1 MKIHSMKLR
10 GAIGVRKGLGK
21 EEISLD
27 FRTFGPGLV
36 AISGRNG
43 SGKTTI
49 IENLHPYRCMV
60 SREGSLTNQ
69 FYLKDSFRVL
79 EFEYNGKQYE
89 SKILIDALTGAS
101 EAYLFEDGKAL
112 NDGKLTTYDKA
123 IEDLLG
129 SRDLFFNSVFSGQK
143 SKGISQLKPAE
154 IKTLFFEL
162 LNLNHYEVYCERAKE
177 KLKEKQ
183 LQLSS
188 IEGEIRVLMESVLD
202 VNEADVIRGRETLQ
216 YLEDAI
222 LTSGNDLRKSQ
233 KQKDELQTELARTE
247 AVLANYKT
255 IEKEV
260 FAKWDKFHEI
270 DKGLERELE
279 RMKIEMEKEL
289 QSLQTGQ
296 DRGKK
301 LEEIEAQITRARKLM
316 MNLDTIN
323 ANIAKKKELEAKLK
337 EIKES
342 IDRESQMMRNGME
355 HKQKLQS
362 YLPLDQINELEK
374 KIFESELREGKLK
387 KDLEKAEM
395 EYRLIDEVPCD
406 EITGSNC
413 QFLKNAHLMREAIP
427 AIKNEL
433 EALYTSLEAD
443 RRILESHTSRKAEL
457 EKEIDQFEQITQI
470 IREKERE
477 LRLEASR
484 IEMELTNLDRHP
496 WENLLQ
502 EAQKAESDIRV
513 HEMEIEALAKEEET
527 YRKDVS
533 AIRERYAAIED
544 EKRRSA
550 AEMAAE
556 IKQEIERMEDE
567 IDPTLEKQVESIRFK
582 LEMSEGEIAKHTGE
596 IELLNTRL
604 KAHQTK
610 LQELELR
617 VEQAKA
623 TQAKINAK
631 MTEKVLVETE
641 INEYAF
647 LAKAFD
653 KTGIPVLKLENS
665 GIEISSRAN
674 ELLSLFENKFRIV
687 FETTSWTKDKKK
699 LKETFLINIV
709 EDDGVCNLSDKSGGQ
724 QVWLETAIQ
733 LAISLVVRQ
742 QGRRIE
748 TSFLDEKDGALDIE
762 NAYSYMRMLEK
773 AHAMSGVHNTFIITH
788 RPELLDM
795 IPQKVV
801 LKDGF
806 LQVINSQF

>member
-69 FYLKDSFRVL
+69 FYLKDSYRVL

-101 EAYLFEDGKAL
+101 EAYLFEEGKAL

-143 SKGISQLKPAE
+143 SKGIAQLKPAE

-183 LQLSS
+183 LHLSS

-247 AVLANYKT
+247 AVFANYKT
-255 IEKEV
+255 IEKEI

-279 RMKIEMEKEL
+279 RMKTEMEKEIAEVMK
-289 QSLQTGQ
+289 SRSHGDTE
-296 DRGKK
+296 
-301 LEEIEAQITRARKLM
+301 LEVIEAKITRARKLM

-323 ANIAKKKELEAKLK
+323 ANIAKKKELEGKLK
-337 EIKES
+337 GIRES

-355 HKQKLQS
+355 HKQKLLGL
-362 YLPLDQINELEK
+362 LPLEEISTLEK
-374 KIFESELREGKLK
+374 RIFETELREGKLK

-406 EITGSNC
+406 ELTGSNC

-433 EALYTSLEAD
+433 ESLYPTLEAD

-457 EKEIDQFEQITQI
+457 EKEIDQFEQVTQI

-484 IEMELTNLDRHP
+484 IETELADLERHP

-513 HEMEIEALAKEEET
+513 HEMEIEALAKEEEA
-527 YRKDVS
+527 YRKEL
-533 AIRERYAAIED
+533 ATIRERYAAIED

-582 LEMSEGEIAKHTGE
+582 LELTEGEITKHTGE

-604 KAHQTK
+604 KAHQAK

-617 VEQAKA
+617 IEQAKA

-647 LAKAFD
+647 LVKAFD

-699 LKETFLINIV
+699 LKETFLINVV

-762 NAYSYMRMLEK
+762 NAYSYMRMLER

-788 RPELLDM
+788 RPELLEL
-795 IPQKVV
+795 IGQKVM
-801 LKDGF
+801 LADG
-806 LQVINSQF
+806 LIRTTTNN

>member
-101 EAYLFEDGKAL
+101 EAYLFEEGKAL

-143 SKGISQLKPAE
+143 SKGIAQLKPAE

-202 VNEADVIRGRETLQ
+202 VNEADVLRGRETLQ

-233 KQKDELQTELARTE
+233 IRKDELQTELARTE

-255 IEKEV
+255 IEKEI

-279 RMKIEMEKEL
+279 RMKIEMEKEIAEVTK
-289 QSLQTGQ
+289 SRSHGDTE
-296 DRGKK
+296 
-301 LEEIEAQITRARKLM
+301 LEVIEAKITRARKLM

-337 EIKES
+337 GIRES

-355 HKQKLQS
+355 HKQKLLGL
-362 YLPLDQINELEK
+362 LPLEEISTLEK
-374 KIFESELREGKLK
+374 RIFETELREGKLK

-433 EALYTSLEAD
+433 ESLYPTLEAD
-443 RRILESHTSRKAEL
+443 RRTLEGHTSRKAEL
-457 EKEIDQFEQITQI
+457 EKEIDQFEQVTHI

-484 IEMELTNLDRHP
+484 IETELADLERHP

-513 HEMEIEALAKEEET
+513 HEMEIEALAKEEEA
-527 YRKDVS
+527 YRKEL
-533 AIRERYAAIED
+533 ATIRERYAAIED

-567 IDPTLEKQVESIRFK
+567 IDPTLEQQVNSIRFK
-582 LEMSEGEIAKHTGE
+582 LELTEGEIMKHTGE

-604 KAHQTK
+604 KAHQAK

-699 LKETFLINIV
+699 LKETFLINVV

-788 RPELLDM
+788 RPELLEL
-795 IPQKVV
+795 IGQKVV

-806 LQVINSQF
+806 LQVTNG

>member
-1 MKIHSMKLR
+1 MKIHSLKLR
-10 GAIGVRKGLGK
+10 GAIGIRKGLGQ
-21 EEISLD
+21 EEVSLNFKD
-27 FRTFGPGLV
+27 FAPGLV

-43 SGKTTI
+43 TGKTTI

-60 SREGSLTNQ
+60 SRDGSLTTQ
-69 FYLKDSFRVL
+69 FYLKDSYRVL

-101 EAYLFEDGKAL
+101 EAYLFEQGKAL

-143 SKGISQLKPAE
+143 SKGIAQLKPAE

-202 VNEADVIRGRETLQ
+202 VNEADVLRGRETLQ

-233 KQKDELQTELARTE
+233 NRKDELQTELARTE
-247 AVLANYKT
+247 AVFANYKT
-255 IEKEV
+255 IEKEI

-279 RMKIEMEKEL
+279 RMKTEMEKEIAEVTK
-289 QSLQTGQ
+289 SRSHGDTE
-296 DRGKK
+296 
-301 LEEIEAQITRARKLM
+301 LEVIEAKITRARKLM
-316 MNLDTIN
+316 MNLETIN

-337 EIKES
+337 GIRES

-355 HKQKLQS
+355 HKQKLLGL
-362 YLPLDQINELEK
+362 LPLEEINTLEK
-374 KIFESELREGKLK
+374 NIFETELREGKLK

-413 QFLKNAHLMREAIP
+413 QFLKNAHLMKEAIP

-433 EALYTSLEAD
+433 ESLYPTLEAD
-443 RRILESHTSRKAEL
+443 RRALGSHTSRKAEL
-457 EKEIDQFEQITQI
+457 EKEIDQFEQVTQI
-470 IREKERE
+470 IRENERE

-484 IEMELTNLDRHP
+484 IETELADLERHP

-513 HEMEIEALAKEEET
+513 HEMEIEALAKEEEA
-527 YRKDVS
+527 YRKEL
-533 AIRERYAAIED
+533 ATIRERYAAIED

-567 IDPTLEKQVESIRFK
+567 IDPTLEQQVNSIRFK
-582 LEMSEGEIAKHTGE
+582 LELTAGEIMKHTGE

-604 KAHQTK
+604 KAHQAK

-647 LAKAFD
+647 LVKAFD

-699 LKETFLINIV
+699 LKETFLINVV
-709 EDDGVCNLSDKSGGQ
+709 EEDGVCNLSDKSGGQ

-788 RPELLDM
+788 RPELLEL
-795 IPQKVV
+795 IGQKVV

-806 LQVINSQF
+806 LQTINN

>member
-1 MKIHSMKLR
+1 MKINSLKLR

-69 FYLKDSFRVL
+69 FYLKDSYRVL

-112 NDGKLTTYDKA
+112 NDGKLTTYDNA
-123 IEDLLG
+123 IEYLLG

-162 LNLNHYEVYCERAKE
+162 LNLNHYEVYCEKAKAR
-177 KLKEKQ
+177 LREKQ
-183 LQLSS
+183 LELSS
-188 IEGEIRVLMESVLD
+188 IEGEIRVLLESVLD
-202 VNEADVIRGRETLQ
+202 VNEADLIRGRETLQ

-222 LTSGNDLRKSQ
+222 LTSGNDLRKTQ
-233 KQKDELQTELARTE
+233 KQKDGFQTDLARAE
-247 AVLANYKT
+247 AVLANYKA
-255 IEKEV
+255 IYKEI
-260 FAKWDKFHEI
+260 FAKWDKFHEV

-279 RMKIEMEKEL
+279 RMKIEMEKEIEGVRKSRSQEVTEL
-289 QSLQTGQ
+289 EVIE
-296 DRGKK
+296 GK
-301 LEEIEAQITRARKLM
+301 IARARKLI

-337 EIKES
+337 ELKES
-342 IDRESQMMRNGME
+342 IDRESQQMRNGME
-355 HKQKLQS
+355 HKQKLLGL
-362 YLPLDQINELEK
+362 LPLNQINELEK
-374 KIFESELREGKLK
+374 KIFETEIREGKLK

-395 EYRLIDEVPCD
+395 EYRLINEVPCD

-433 EALYTSLEAD
+433 ESLYPTLEAD
-443 RRILESHTSRKAEL
+443 REMLKSHTSRKAEL
-457 EKEIDQFEQITQI
+457 ENEIDQFEQITQI

-502 EAQKAESDIRV
+502 EAQRAESDIRV
-513 HEMEIEALAKEEET
+513 HEMEIEALAKEEESH
-527 YRKDVS
+527 RKGLET
-533 AIRERYAAIED
+533 IRERYAAIED

-582 LEMSEGEIAKHTGE
+582 LELTEGEIAKHSGE

-604 KAHQTK
+604 KAHQAK

-788 RPELLDM
+788 RPELLEL
-795 IPQKVV
+795 IGQKV
-801 LKDGF
+801 LLADG
-806 LQVINSQF
+806 LIRTTTNN

>member
-69 FYLKDSFRVL
+69 FYLKDSYRVL
-79 EFEYNGKQYE
+79 EFEYDGKQYE

-101 EAYLFEDGKAL
+101 EAYLFEEGKAL

-143 SKGISQLKPAE
+143 SKGIAQLKPAE

-183 LQLSS
+183 LHLSS

-247 AVLANYKT
+247 AVFANYKT
-255 IEKEV
+255 IEKEI

-279 RMKIEMEKEL
+279 RMKIEMEKEIAEVTK
-289 QSLQTGQ
+289 SRSHGDTE
-296 DRGKK
+296 
-301 LEEIEAQITRARKLM
+301 LEVIEAKITRARKLM
-316 MNLDTIN
+316 MNLDAIN
-323 ANIAKKKELEAKLK
+323 ANIAKKRELEAKLK
-337 EIKES
+337 GIRES

-355 HKQKLQS
+355 HKQKLLGL
-362 YLPLDQINELEK
+362 LPLEEINTLEK
-374 KIFESELREGKLK
+374 NIFETELREGKLK

-413 QFLKNAHLMREAIP
+413 QFLKNALLMKEAIP

-433 EALYTSLEAD
+433 ESLYPTLEAD
-443 RRILESHTSRKAEL
+443 RKALGSHTSRKAEL
-457 EKEIDQFEQITQI
+457 EKEIDQFEQVTQI

-484 IEMELTNLDRHP
+484 IETELADLERHP

-513 HEMEIEALAKEEET
+513 HEMEIEALAKEEEA
-527 YRKDVS
+527 YRKEL
-533 AIRERYAAIED
+533 ATIRERYAAIED

-582 LEMSEGEIAKHTGE
+582 LELTEGEITKHTGE

-604 KAHQTK
+604 KAHQAK

-617 VEQAKA
+617 IEQAKA

-647 LAKAFD
+647 LVKAFD

-699 LKETFLINIV
+699 LKETFLINVV

-788 RPELLDM
+788 RPELLEL
-795 IPQKVV
+795 IGQKVM
-801 LKDGF
+801 LADG
-806 LQVINSQF
+806 LIRTTTNN